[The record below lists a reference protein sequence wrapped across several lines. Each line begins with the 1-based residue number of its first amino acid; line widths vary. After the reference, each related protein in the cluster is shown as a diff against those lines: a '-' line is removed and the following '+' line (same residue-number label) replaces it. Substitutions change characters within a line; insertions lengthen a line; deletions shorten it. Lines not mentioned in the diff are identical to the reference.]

1 MRTSHLLFV
10 AIAAFFINA
19 CSQPASRPA
28 DYRASGSATDNDPA
42 RAGKP
47 VVYQVFTRLF
57 GNTKTANKAWGTLD
71 ENGVGKFNDFTDK
84 ALSGI
89 RELGV
94 THIWYTGVPHHALI
108 GDYSEFGISA
118 DDPDIVKGRAGS
130 PYAVKDYYSVNPDM
144 AQNPAQRVKEFR
156 ALVERTHAHGM
167 KVIIDIVPNH
177 VARHYE
183 SLDKPR
189 GVEDFGAHDDT
200 SVEYA
205 RDNNFLYVVGKPYQ
219 VTKWPAGYQVLG
231 GEKHPLSDNKFAETP
246 AKWTGN
252 GARKTQPGFDDW
264 YETVKLNFGVRP
276 DGSYDFDRLPP
287 EYADKDLAAHAAFWE
302 GKDVPDTW
310 EKFRDIA
317 LYWTSLGVDGFRY
330 DTAELVPVEFWSY
343 LNSAINQRNPQ
354 AFTIAET
361 YNPKQYRDYLNLGK
375 MDYLYD
381 KVEVYDTLRAVMA
394 GKAGTDPLV
403 EIQSKSADIDAKLL
417 HFLENHDE
425 QRIASP
431 QFAGNALLG
440 KPGMLLSATMSK
452 APTMLY
458 FGQEVGEA
466 AAHDAGF
473 GKASRTTI
481 FDYWGLPSLQ
491 RWVNGGKFDGGALT
505 PEEAALRE
513 FYRRLLSFSATQPA
527 MLGDF
532 AQIHTHNRAS
542 TAGYDDRLF
551 AYTRSAGDQKLLI
564 IANFRADR
572 AYSIGLKVPAEVIRS
587 WGLTDGEYPLVEQLY
602 EQVRVPL
609 HVSGGEGLV
618 PLELPPL
625 ASYILELEGR

>member
-1 MRTSHLLFV
+1 MRTRSLLLT
-10 AIAAFFINA
+10 AIAAFLVNA
-19 CSQPASRPA
+19 CSQPAVRPSA
-28 DYRASGSATDNDPA
+28 DYRAPTAAASAQ
-42 RAGKP
+42 AGKP

-57 GNTKTANKAWGTLD
+57 GNQNTTNKPWGTRE

-84 ALSGI
+84 ALMGI

-94 THIWYTGVPHHALI
+94 THVWYTGVPHHAVI

-144 AQNPAQRVKEFR
+144 AENPAQRVKEFR

-177 VARHYE
+177 VARHYQ
-183 SLDKPR
+183 SLDKPS

-200 SVEYA
+200 QVEYA
-205 RDNNFLYVVGKPYQ
+205 RDNNFYYVVGKPYQ
-219 VTKWPAGYQVLG
+219 VTKWPQGYQVLG
-231 GEKHPLSDNKFAETP
+231 GEKHPLSDNQFVEMP

-252 GARKTQPGFDDW
+252 GARAVQPTFDDW
-264 YETVKLNFGVRP
+264 YETVRLNYGVKP
-276 DGSYDFDRLPP
+276 DGSFDFDKLPP
-287 EYADKDLAAHAAFWE
+287 EYAQKDSADHLAFWAD
-302 GKDVPDTW
+302 KDVPDTW

-317 LYWTSLGVDGFRY
+317 LYWLDMGVDGFRY

-343 LNSAINQRNPQ
+343 LNAHIKARNPN

-361 YNPKQYRDYLNLGK
+361 YNPKQYRDYLQRGK

-381 KVEVYDTLRAVMA
+381 KVETYDTIRAVMA

-403 EIQSKSADIDAKLL
+403 PILQGSADIEGSLMR
-417 HFLENHDE
+417 FLENHDE

-431 QFAGNALLG
+431 QFAGNAALG
-440 KPGMLLSATMSK
+440 KPGMLLSATMGT

-458 FGQEVGEA
+458 FAQEVGEA
-466 AAHDAGF
+466 APNDAGF

-481 FDYWGLPSLQ
+481 FDYWGVPSLQ
-491 RWVNGGKFDGGALT
+491 RWANGGRYDGGGLS
-505 PEEAALRE
+505 PDEAALRE
-513 FYRRLLSFSATQPA
+513 FYRRLLNFSAREPA
-527 MLGDF
+527 MKGAF
-532 AQIHTHNRAS
+532 AELHTHNRAHTS
-542 TAGYDDRLF
+542 GYDDRLF
-551 AYTRSAGDQKLLI
+551 AYTRSAAEQKLI
-564 IANFRADR
+564 AIANFRADTP
-572 AYSIGLKVPAEVIRS
+572 YSIGLKVPKAVIAS
-587 WGLTDGEYPLVEQLY
+587 WGLADGEHKLVEQLY

-609 HVSGGEGLV
+609 RVSGGEGV
-618 PLELPPL
+618 VQLELPPL
-625 ASYILELEGR
+625 AAYIFELEAR